1 MTVGEL
7 IMRLE
12 RLDKNKE
19 ISLVEMLNILNNIY
33 ISVNNKKDK

>member
-12 RLDKNKE
+12 RLDKDKE
-19 ISLVEMLNILNNIY
+19 ISIIEMLNILNNIY
-33 ISVNNKKDK
+33 VSVNKDKE